1 MKDSVADTERPSQTK
16 TASQGT
22 GILFAVGTAV
32 VTSHQVVEGCPQV
45 AVARDGQVRS
55 AIVSGKDDGNDLAL
69 LELERPLRG
78 GDAHLRPRSKISVGE
93 RAVVA
98 GFPFTSGDGFT
109 VTTGNISAIRGPAGR
124 TGLFQLTA
132 PVQQGNSGGPVIG
145 ADGAILGVVVS
156 KLDAVAVAATTGD
169 LPQNVNY
176 DAIHGAV
183 LRTFLDLNG
192 VDYRALARSGQR
204 SDAELADEAR
214 RFTVLVTCA
223 PDTQPSGTDP

>member
-1 MKDSVADTERPSQTK
+1 MKP
-16 TASQGT
+16 
-22 GILFAVGTAV
+22 
-32 VTSHQVVEGCPQV
+32 
-45 AVARDGQVRS
+45 
-55 AIVSGKDDGNDLAL
+55 AL
-69 LELERPLRG
+69 LG
-78 GDAHLRPRSKISVGE
+78 GDAPLRLRSKVSVGE

-124 TGLFQLTA
+124 TGLFQFTA
-132 PVQQGNSGGPVIG
+132 PIQQGNSGGPVIG

-156 KLDAVAVAATTGD
+156 KLDAVAVAAATGD

-176 DAIHGAV
+176 AVHGAV

-192 VDYRALARSGQR
+192 VDYRTLARLGRR

-214 RFTVLVTCA
+214 RFTVLVTCT